1 MCPGKFKHRYRQT
14 RVFRE
19 GIFTRSAA
27 QSVLSVISS
36 KDFQKSYSLKTP
48 KFTSHYGE
56 VQCTHASI
64 FIAGNIMLGLV
75 LICGLVKFINRPQVD
90 TKNSQELCVKRRGS
104 LKGKNIWIHPSRN

>member
-1 MCPGKFKHRYRQT
+1 MYFTKMKNLNVVPCNYFYTILFFFKVLILVVLSHFSPFFRVDMCPGKFKHRYRQT

-27 QSVLSVISS
+27 QSVLSGISS
-36 KDFQKSYSLKTP
+36 KDFQKFYSLKTP

-64 FIAGNIMLGLV
+64 FIAGKIMLV
-75 LICGLVKFINRPQVD
+75 
-90 TKNSQELCVKRRGS
+90 
-104 LKGKNIWIHPSRN
+104 